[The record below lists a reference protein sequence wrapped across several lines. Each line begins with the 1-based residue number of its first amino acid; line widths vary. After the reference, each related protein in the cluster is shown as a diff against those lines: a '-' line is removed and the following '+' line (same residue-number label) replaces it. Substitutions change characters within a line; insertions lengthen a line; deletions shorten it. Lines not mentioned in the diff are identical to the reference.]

1 MYVVIIG
8 GGQIGSYMADLL
20 KRNKLDFVVIDSILI
35 LLLLIQLE
43 VILKNYLKNL
53 VKNMSV

>member
-20 KRNKLDFVVIDSILI
+20 KRNKLDFVVIDSI
-35 LLLLIQLE
+35 
-43 VILKNYLKNL
+43 KNL

>member
-20 KRNKLDFVVIDSILI
+20 KRNKLDFVVIDSILKNC
-35 LLLLIQLE
+35 
-43 VILKNYLKNL
+43 LKSL
-53 VKNMSV
+53 VKNMYV

>member
-20 KRNKLDFVVIDSILI
+20 KRNKLDLYGRPF
-35 LLLLIQLE
+35 
-43 VILKNYLKNL
+43 KK
-53 VKNMSV
+53 K

>member
-20 KRNKLDFVVIDSILI
+20 KRNKLDFVVIDSM
-35 LLLLIQLE
+35 LLIQLE

>member
-20 KRNKLDFVVIDSILI
+20 KRNKLDFVVIDSI
-35 LLLLIQLE
+35 

>member
-20 KRNKLDFVVIDSILI
+20 KRNKLDFVVIDSMI

>member
-20 KRNKLDFVVIDSILI
+20 KRNKLDFVVIDSMEPIQMFWLQLKLKQLM
-35 LLLLIQLE
+35 LLL
-43 VILKNYLKNL
+43 V
-53 VKNMSV
+53 